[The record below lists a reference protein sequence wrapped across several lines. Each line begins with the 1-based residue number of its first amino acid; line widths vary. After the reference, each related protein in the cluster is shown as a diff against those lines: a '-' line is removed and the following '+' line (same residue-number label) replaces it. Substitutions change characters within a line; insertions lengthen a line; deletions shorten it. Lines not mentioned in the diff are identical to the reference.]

1 MEIFRCRMA
10 DARMDQLA
18 EQITETRGLIEE
30 LRDQLMPIAE
40 VRFKQAAL
48 ERQHRLR
55 IQDELQ
61 QLRQQFPRVP
71 VATRSSTSSSGQNLS
86 LRVAMEHLQEEVGD
100 LARTIFH
107 EPAVSRVRPSSSTA
121 FRRA

>member
-1 MEIFRCRMA
+1 MSHMEIFRCRMA

-61 QLRQQFPRVP
+61 QLRQQFHEYQLRQDLLQARVDRICHFGSRWSIYKKKS
-71 VATRSSTSSSGQNLS
+71 ATWLGPYFTS
-86 LRVAMEHLQEEVGD
+86 LR
-100 LARTIFH
+100 
-107 EPAVSRVRPSSSTA
+107 
-121 FRRA
+121 